1 MKNKA
6 LFIDRDGVINNDV
19 GHYYIYKENDFVLNN
34 GIIEGLLKI
43 QKHNYLIIVITNQGG
58 IAKKKYS
65 NIDVELVHNK
75 MIREFSN
82 NGIIITDI
90 FYCPHHSDLEKC
102 LCRKPDSLLIE
113 KAIARYNID
122 VKKSFLIGDK
132 ESDINAGKKVGIQS
146 YIVKKNTSI
155 LPIIKQILNEQE

>member
-65 NIDVELVHNK
+65 NIDVELVHHK